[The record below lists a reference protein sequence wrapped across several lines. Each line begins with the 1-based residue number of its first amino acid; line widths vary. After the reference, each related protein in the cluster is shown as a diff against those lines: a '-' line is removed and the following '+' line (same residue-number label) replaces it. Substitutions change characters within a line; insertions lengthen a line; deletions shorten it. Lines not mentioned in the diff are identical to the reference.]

1 MTWRVIAH
9 KTSPTQDFIAAE
21 GEKTVET
28 YRRKYDEGQGA
39 LAQRRN
45 WKKGGFDLLWEDNKP
60 PFKRRKPDLRFYGRK
75 RRF

>member
-9 KTSPTQDFIAAE
+9 KTSPAQPFRTVE
-21 GEKTVET
+21 GERDIET
-28 YRRKYDEGQGA
+28 YRKKYDDGQGA

-60 PFKRRKPDLRFYGRK
+60 PFKRRKPNLRFYGRQRK
-75 RRF
+75 F

>member
-9 KTSPTQDFIAAE
+9 KTSPTQEFVAVE
-21 GEKTVET
+21 GERTVET
-28 YRRKYDEGQGA
+28 YRKKYDEGQGA

-60 PFKRRKPDLRFYGRK
+60 PFKRRKPDLRFYGRQ